1 MFFKMQSKLTGYDWD
16 VRECGKKVSLY
27 MGILFFQL
35 FCRFEIF
42 LSWKTKKETT
52 WWLKIFNHSR
62 KKQKILFV
70 CFNMLSLDS
79 RIMGIPSDKNIYDS
93 TCILPLLTHLGIKSI
108 CSECYGL
115 NYISPT
121 FMC

>member
-1 MFFKMQSKLTGYDWD
+1 MQSKLTGYDWD

-70 CFNMLSLDS
+70 CLFQHVKFRLKDN
-79 RIMGIPSDKNIYDS
+79 GY
-93 TCILPLLTHLGIKSI
+93 SI
-108 CSECYGL
+108 
-115 NYISPT
+115 
-121 FMC
+121 